1 MPSTISERLARVA
14 NIGTLKLIHR
24 GRKSGKEYEVTIWF
38 LVDGEGARLFLPTA
52 NRTRNWVKNAIK
64 TPRIRLKIGD
74 DSFQGDAQILE
85 RREDREHVMSL
96 VMRKYW
102 YAAPMML
109 IARLLMSVGLVTDTT
124 AAFEVKLSES

>member
-1 MPSTISERLARVA
+1 MPSNISERLARVA
-14 NIGTLKLIHR
+14 NNGTLKLLHR

-38 LVDGEGARLFLPTA
+38 LVDGARLFLPTA
-52 NRTRNWVKNAIK
+52 NRNRNWVKNAIK
-64 TPRIRLKIGD
+64 TPRVTLKIGD
-74 DSFQGDAQILE
+74 DAFQGDAQILE
-85 RREDREHVMSL
+85 RPEDREHVMSL

-109 IARLLMSVGLVTDTT
+109 AARFLMSIGVVNDTT